1 MEEFSPVMIPTN
13 QYDVSD
19 FMRLGGPDMASLMY
33 YNKEDSAHS
42 QHSQHSLHSLKSA
55 PSLNYDVIPSE
66 FCMKTEYPPSYPSSP
81 ADSISTDKS
90 PSPELGSDESLG
102 NFSDYQLVPD
112 TFVSSSSSPS
122 PGQTLYSAGSPYP
135 EQAGYCQ
142 QKAGLSYCQP
152 GAEETRARSAGGGGG
167 GGGGE
172 YIDIPD
178 LRAQGY
184 HDSNLYNNIP
194 TVYDQANP
202 DCDLTGQYF
211 PHNYQQ
217 NFISNKTKDINN
229 VQMAPYSNYS
239 SNYMLYPGPAMSFP
253 AQSSQSSQSSK
264 LYPRCDNYYP
274 TAGPAVA
281 AAPAKKLSK
290 WKEKVV
296 KSRQICVVCG
306 DRSSGW
312 HYNVL
317 ACEGC
322 KGFFRRSIAKK
333 LKYSCKFGG
342 HCSID
347 KNSRKRCQACR
358 LRKCHAK
365 GMKPE
370 SVEDSSKVKK
380 AKTAGR
386 EVREMYQHHQAGL
399 WSDLTE
405 PVRFK
410 EE

>member
-1 MEEFSPVMIPTN
+1 MEEFSPVMMTTN

-19 FMRLGGPDMASLMY
+19 FMRLGGADMASLMY

-42 QHSQHSLHSLKSA
+42 QHSLHSLKSA
-55 PSLNYDVIPSE
+55 PSINYNEVMPAE

-81 ADSISTDKS
+81 TDSISTDNKS

-102 NFSDYQLVPD
+102 SYSDYLVPD
-112 TFVSSSSSPS
+112 TNTFVSSSNSPS
-122 PGQTLYSAGSPYP
+122 PGQTMYSAGSPYP
-135 EQAGYCQ
+135 DQAGYCQ
-142 QKAGLSYCQP
+142 QKTGLTYIQP
-152 GAEETRARSAGGGGG
+152 GGEESRVSGGRDYM
-167 GGGGE
+167 E
-172 YIDIPD
+172 IPD

-184 HDSNLYNNIP
+184 QDSNLYNNMSN
-194 TVYDQANP
+194 VYDQANT
-202 DCDLTGQYF
+202 DQYF
-211 PHNYQQ
+211 PHNYQH
-217 NFISNKTKDINN
+217 NFINNKNKEINN
-229 VQMAPYSNYS
+229 VQMNPYSNYS
-239 SNYMLYPGPAMSFP
+239 SNYINNANLLYPQPNMNFP
-253 AQSSQSSQSSK
+253 GQPQSQSK
-264 LYPRCDNYYP
+264 LYNCDNYYP
-274 TAGPAVA
+274 AAAPAVA

-380 AKTAGR
+380 AKTVGR
-386 EVREMYQHHQAGL
+386 EVREIYQHHNHQAGV
-399 WSDLTE
+399 WPDMAP
-405 PVRFK
+405 PVKFK

>member
-1 MEEFSPVMIPTN
+1 MEEFSPVMVPAN

-19 FMRLGGPDMASLMY
+19 FMRLGGADMASMMY
-33 YNKEDSAHS
+33 YNKEDSAI
-42 QHSQHSLHSLKSA
+42 SQHSLHSLKSA
-55 PSLNYDVIPSE
+55 PSINYNEVIPAE

-81 ADSISTDKS
+81 TDSISTDTKS

-102 NFSDYQLVPD
+102 SYSDYLVPD
-112 TFVSSSSSPS
+112 TNTFVSTSNSPS
-122 PGQTLYSAGSPYP
+122 PGQTMYSAGSPYP
-135 EQAGYCQ
+135 DQAGYCQ
-142 QKAGLSYCQP
+142 QKPGLTYCQP
-152 GAEETRARSAGGGGG
+152 GGEETRARSTGGGGG
-167 GGGGE
+167 GDYME
-172 YIDIPD
+172 IPD
-178 LRAQGY
+178 MRTQGY
-184 HDSNLYNNIP
+184 QDSNLYNNIHN
-194 TVYDQANP
+194 VYDQANT
-202 DCDLTGQYF
+202 DQYF
-211 PHNYQQ
+211 AHNYGH
-217 NFISNKTKDINN
+217 NFINNKNKDINP
-229 VQMAPYSNYS
+229 VQLNPYTNYS
-239 SNYMLYPGPAMSFP
+239 SNYMNNANLLYSQPNINFPG
-253 AQSSQSSQSSK
+253 QSK
-264 LYPRCDNYYP
+264 LYNCDNYNYP
-274 TAGPAVA
+274 TAAPAVA

-370 SVEDSSKVKK
+370 SVEDSSKIKK
-380 AKTAGR
+380 AKTVGR
-386 EVREMYQHHQAGL
+386 EVREMFQHHQAGV
-399 WSDLTE
+399 WNDLTH
-405 PVRFK
+405 PVKFK

>member
-1 MEEFSPVMIPTN
+1 MEEFSPVMMTTN

-19 FMRLGGPDMASLMY
+19 FMRLGGADLASMMY
-33 YNKEDSAHS
+33 YSKEDSA
-42 QHSQHSLHSLKSA
+42 HSQHSLHSLKSA
-55 PSLNYDVIPSE
+55 PAPSLSYEVIPSE
-66 FCMKTEYPPSYPSSP
+66 FCLKTEYPPSYPSSP

-102 NFSDYQLVPD
+102 SYSDYLVPD
-112 TFVSSSSSPS
+112 TNTFVNTSASPS

-142 QKAGLSYCQP
+142 QKTGLNYIQP
-152 GAEETRARSAGGGGG
+152 GAEETRARST

-172 YIDIPD
+172 FMEIPD

-184 HDSNLYNNIP
+184 QDSNLYNNIP
-194 TVYDQANP
+194 TVYDQANS

-211 PHNYQQ
+211 PHNYQH
-217 NFISNKTKDINN
+217 NFINNKNKDINN
-229 VQMAPYSNYS
+229 VQMNPYSNYS
-239 SNYMLYPGPAMSFP
+239 SNYINNASLLYSQPNMNFQ
-253 AQSSQSSQSSK
+253 AQSK
-264 LYPRCDNYYP
+264 LYNCDNYYP
-274 TAGPAVA
+274 AAAPAVA

-370 SVEDSSKVKK
+370 SVEDSNKIKK
-380 AKTAGR
+380 PKTVGGR
-386 EVREMYQHHQAGL
+386 EVREVREVYHHHQAGV
-399 WSDLTE
+399 WSDLSQ
-405 PVRFK
+405 PVKFK

>member
-1 MEEFSPVMIPTN
+1 MIPTN

-19 FMRLGGPDMASLMY
+19 FMRLGGADMASLMY

-42 QHSQHSLHSLKSA
+42 QHSLHTLKSA
-55 PSLNYDVIPSE
+55 PSINYNEVMPSE

-81 ADSISTDKS
+81 ADSTSTETKS

-102 NFSDYQLVPD
+102 SYSDYLVPD
-112 TFVSSSSSPS
+112 TNTFVSSSNSPS
-122 PGQTLYSAGSPYP
+122 PGQTMYSAGSPYP
-135 EQAGYCQ
+135 DPAGYCQ
-142 QKAGLSYCQP
+142 QKTGLTYCQP
-152 GAEETRARSAGGGGG
+152 GAGESRARSAGGGDYM
-167 GGGGE
+167 E
-172 YIDIPD
+172 IPD
-178 LRAQGY
+178 MRAQGY
-184 HDSNLYNNIP
+184 QDSNLYNNLSN
-194 TVYDQANP
+194 VYDQAN
-202 DCDLTGQYF
+202 TEQYF
-211 PHNYQQ
+211 PHNYQH
-217 NFISNKTKDINN
+217 NFLNNKTKEINTVEMN
-229 VQMAPYSNYS
+229 PYTNYS
-239 SNYMLYPGPAMSFP
+239 SNYNINNANLLYTQPNLNFPG
-253 AQSSQSSQSSK
+253 QSK
-264 LYPRCDNYYP
+264 LYTHCDNYYP
-274 TAGPAVA
+274 AAAPSVA

-342 HCSID
+342 NCSID

-370 SVEDSSKVKK
+370 SVEDSTKVKK
-380 AKTAGR
+380 AKAVARVAR
-386 EVREMYQHHQAGL
+386 EVSDVFHITQHHQAV
-399 WSDLTE
+399 WSDINQ
-405 PVRFK
+405 PVKIK